1 MRSEIVVANILAGAT
16 LQAELAASTI
26 IEASSMFTFAFSGAV
41 LAENQD
47 AVVAALQT
55 EFAAKAG

>member
-1 MRSEIVVANILAGAT
+1 MVANILAGAT